1 MKFIIAGTA
10 IFLWGLFMFLKP
22 VKFWG
27 LFESWKN
34 ANNATPS
41 KNYLVQIRISGCICM
56 VVGLALFVGSFFAD
70 RPI

>member
-22 VKFWG
+22 AKFWE

-56 VVGLALFVGSFFAD
+56 VVGLAIFVGSFFAD

>member
-10 IFLWGLFMFLKP
+10 IVLWGLFMFCKP
-22 VKFWG
+22 VKFWN

-41 KNYLVQIRISGCICM
+41 KNYLVQIRIGGGICM
-56 VVGLALFVGSFFAD
+56 IVGLLIFVGSFFAD

>member
-10 IFLWGLFMFLKP
+10 IFLWGLFMLLKP
-22 VKFWG
+22 TTFWE

-34 ANNATPS
+34 VSTATPS

-56 VVGLALFVGSFFAD
+56 VVGLAIFVGSFFAD